1 MYTNISTKELI
12 DMLTYPGEY
21 GLTVI
26 DEEAISEELDEREVE
41 FEKYDY

>member
-26 DEEAISEELDEREVE
+26 DTESSLDELDNREV
-41 FEKYDY
+41 DYSC

>member
-21 GLTVI
+21 SLTVI
-26 DEEAISEELDEREVE
+26 DEESIQDELDNREV
-41 FEKYDY
+41 DY

>member
-12 DMLTYPGEY
+12 NMLTYPGEY

-26 DEEAISEELDEREVE
+26 DTESILDELDNREV
-41 FEKYDY
+41 DYSC